1 MTNLEEIKN
10 LIAKFSDDTFG
21 SERPFTAPLY
31 HLKKEIEEAVESGS
45 MEEFVD
51 MLCLLLDAYRK
62 RFPELTTQ
70 DLLDFCKEKIEV
82 ILPARTWAKPD
93 KNGVIEHIRQPDS
106 VADLSAFKQKV

>member
-1 MTNLEEIKN
+1 MDNTAERTPFRGQGVTLEDIKN
-10 LIAKFSDDTFG
+10 LVAKFSDETFG
-21 SERPFTAPLY
+21 VERPFTAPLY

-70 DLLDFCKEKIEV
+70 DLLDFSKEKIEV
-82 ILPARTWAKPD
+82 ILPARTWGKPD
-93 KNGVIEHIRQPDS
+93 KHGVIEHIRS
-106 VADLSAFKQKV
+106 

>member
-1 MTNLEEIKN
+1 MTNLEDIKN

-21 SERPFTAPLY
+21 TERPFTAPLY
-31 HLKKEIEEAVESGS
+31 HLKKEIEEAVESGA

-70 DLLDFCKEKIEV
+70 DLLDFCREKIEV
-82 ILPARTWAKPD
+82 VLPARTWGKPD
-93 KNGVIEHIRQPDS
+93 QHGVIEHIR
-106 VADLSAFKQKV
+106 

>member
-1 MTNLEEIKN
+1 MTTLEDIKN
-10 LIAKFSDDTFG
+10 LVAKFSDDTFG
-21 SERPFTAPLY
+21 IERPFTAPLY

-82 ILPARTWAKPD
+82 ILPARTWGKPD
-93 KNGVIEHIRQPDS
+93 KHGVIEHIRS
-106 VADLSAFKQKV
+106 